1 MQQYKIN
8 EIYYSLQGEGFHTG
22 VPSVF
27 VRFSGCNLSCSFC
40 DTAHASGTMMTAQEI
55 ADAINAYPQAP
66 LIVLTGGEP
75 SLFVTD
81 EFISYL
87 KTATGKRIAMETN
100 GTHAVP
106 SNIDWVTLSPKTGFQ
121 GADAHPCILTEC
133 HELKVVYLNQDL
145 DMYSHIKAEHRFLQ
159 PRFRAQPLRRNGV
172 DWLGAQ
178 CVRYRHR
185 EKCARC
191 ASGTI
196 IRIKN
201 IIAQRRGIKQYGVVG
216 RYCLPQAMWV
226 TS

>member
-1 MQQYKIN
+1 MQHYKIN
-8 EIYYSLQGEGFHTG
+8 EIFYSLQGEGFHTG

-27 VRFSGCNLSCSFC
+27 VRFSGCNLACSFC

-66 LIVLTGGEP
+66 MIVLTGGEP

-145 DMYSHIKAEHRFLQ
+145 DMYSHIKAAHRFLQ
-159 PRFRAQPLRRNGV
+159 PCFVEDKEMCDANIK
-172 DWLGAQ
+172 A
-178 CVRYRHR
+178 CVEAVLAHPEWRLSLQTHR
-185 EKCARC
+185 
-191 ASGTI
+191 I
-196 IRIKN
+196 LNIR
-201 IIAQRRGIKQYGVVG
+201 
-216 RYCLPQAMWV
+216 
-226 TS
+226 

>member
-1 MQQYKIN
+1 MKQYKIN
-8 EIYYSLQGEGFHTG
+8 EIFYSLQGEGFHTG

-27 VRFSGCNLSCSFC
+27 VRFSGCNLACSFC

-145 DMYSHIKAEHRFLQ
+145 GMYSHIKATHRFLQ
-159 PRFRAQPLRRNGV
+159 PCFVEDKEMCNVNIKA
-172 DWLGAQ
+172 
-178 CVRYRHR
+178 CVEAVLSHPEWRLSLQTHR
-185 EKCARC
+185 
-191 ASGTI
+191 I
-196 IRIKN
+196 LNIR
-201 IIAQRRGIKQYGVVG
+201 
-216 RYCLPQAMWV
+216 
-226 TS
+226 

>member
-8 EIYYSLQGEGFHTG
+8 EIFYSLQGEGFHTG

-27 VRFSGCNLSCSFC
+27 VRFSGCNLACSFC

-133 HELKVVYLNQDL
+133 HELKVVYLNQNL

-159 PRFRAQPLRRNGV
+159 PCFVEDKEMCATNIK
-172 DWLGAQ
+172 A
-178 CVRYRHR
+178 CVEAVLAHPEWRLSLQTHR
-185 EKCARC
+185 
-191 ASGTI
+191 I
-196 IRIKN
+196 LNIR
-201 IIAQRRGIKQYGVVG
+201 
-216 RYCLPQAMWV
+216 
-226 TS
+226 

>member
-8 EIYYSLQGEGFHTG
+8 EIFYSLQGEGFHTG

-27 VRFSGCNLSCSFC
+27 VRFSGCNLACSFC
-40 DTAHASGTMMTAQEI
+40 DTAHTSGTMMTAQEI

-145 DMYSHIKAEHRFLQ
+145 DMYSHIKAAHRFLQ
-159 PRFRAQPLRRNGV
+159 PCFVEDKEMCNVNIKA
-172 DWLGAQ
+172 
-178 CVRYRHR
+178 CVEAVLAHPEWRLSLQTHR
-185 EKCARC
+185 
-191 ASGTI
+191 I
-196 IRIKN
+196 LNIR
-201 IIAQRRGIKQYGVVG
+201 
-216 RYCLPQAMWV
+216 
-226 TS
+226 